1 MGTHESPGEKEP
13 KVPARAAGIVALLNT
28 RPHATPTLP
37 DTLDD
42 PTTAAEVL
50 APFGQPAGVP
60 LTPGQ
65 LDQVRAVRADLMAV
79 VDAADPEHAERGW
92 TNLTAD
98 ASGATFRQVFSTRG
112 EARLEQ
118 VAGDQVI
125 GRIALDVAELVR
137 DNIWSR
143 IRACANEQCRHV
155 FYDTTRS
162 RTQRWD
168 SYETCGNRV
177 NVAAHRAR
185 GNRSRG

>member
-1 MGTHESPGEKEP
+1 MGTHESSEAKEP

-37 DTLDD
+37 DTLDN
-42 PTTAAEVL
+42 PATAAEVL

-65 LDQVRAVRADLMAV
+65 LDQIRAVRTDLMTV
-79 VDAADPEHAERGW
+79 IDAADPEHAERGW
-92 TNLTAD
+92 TNLSAD
-98 ASGATFRQVFSTRG
+98 AADATFRQVFSARG

-118 VAGDQVI
+118 VAGDQII

-137 DNIWSR
+137 DNTWSR

-185 GNRSRG
+185 GNRPRG